1 MNAAAVLAWLD
12 RHARQ
17 ILIQDISPK
26 RRQKNRCILQY
37 LPPDSTSLEV
47 VGSHSIETAH
57 ENKKAI
63 AHQTVPIPEVL
74 HAGSH
79 TTLPNL

>member
-47 VGSHSIETAH
+47 VGSHSIETAVLR
-57 ENKKAI
+57 
-63 AHQTVPIPEVL
+63 AHARIS
-74 HAGSH
+74 ARKDAA
-79 TTLPNL
+79 